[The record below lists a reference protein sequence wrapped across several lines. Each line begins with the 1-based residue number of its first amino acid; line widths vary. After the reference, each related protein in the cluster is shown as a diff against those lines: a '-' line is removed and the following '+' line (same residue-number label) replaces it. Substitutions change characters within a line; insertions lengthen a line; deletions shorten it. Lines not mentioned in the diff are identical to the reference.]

1 MKEKYSIDEVSLMSG
16 LTTRTIRN
24 YLKDGQITAEKE
36 DGKWAF
42 SIENFTAMLSNPY
55 VRAAIKVKNNAPVFD
70 FIADDKKDTDSAC
83 LIIDRVLDEKN
94 ESALILIE
102 KLCEITKNEAG
113 LEMRLDKS
121 DTHLRISLTGKE
133 ESVLKIFTAVQG

>member
-1 MKEKYSIDEVSLMSG
+1 MKDKYSIDEVSLMSG

-42 SIENFTAMLSNPY
+42 SAEDFTGMLSNPY
-55 VRAAIKVKNNAPVFD
+55 VREAIKAKNNAPVFD

-83 LIIDRVLDEKN
+83 LVLDRVLDEKD
-94 ESALILIE
+94 ESALIE
-102 KLCEITKNEAG
+102 KLCELAQNEAG
-113 LEMRLDKS
+113 IQMRFDKS
-121 DTHLRISLTGKE
+121 GTHLRIILIGKE
-133 ESVLKIFTAVQG
+133 KSVLKIFSAVQG

>member
-1 MKEKYSIDEVSLMSG
+1 MKDKYSIEEVSLMSG

-42 SIENFTAMLSNPY
+42 SVEDFQAMLSNPY
-55 VRAAIKVKNNAPVFD
+55 AKAAIKAKNNALVYD
-70 FIADDKKDTDSAC
+70 FLSDEKKDTDSAC
-83 LIIDRVLDEKN
+83 LIIDRVVDESN
-94 ESALILIE
+94 MEAFVE
-102 KLCEITKNEAG
+102 KLCELDQNEAG
-113 LEMRLDKS
+113 LEIRLNKS
-121 DTHLRISLTGKE
+121 GTHLRIILTGKE